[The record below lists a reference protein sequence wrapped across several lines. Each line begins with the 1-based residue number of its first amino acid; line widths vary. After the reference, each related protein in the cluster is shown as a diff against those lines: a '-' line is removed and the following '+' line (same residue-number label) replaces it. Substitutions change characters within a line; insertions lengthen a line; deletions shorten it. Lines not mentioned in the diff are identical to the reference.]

1 MTVTVLSGPERRR
14 RWTTAEKLRIVEE
27 SLNAGTSVAE
37 FARQRDL
44 HPNLVHTWRWQVR
57 KRMLTQTSGGE
68 ARFAPVAMVP
78 AGDAM
83 RPIASEAKG
92 SSAVEVVLRNAM
104 LAFVSF
110 APTLEEVRCVLHA
123 CVSYVFNKT
132 LARRKKTILGE
143 LAIIIRVRHD
153 TPHSLNRTKRSRP
166 QTLRKRAALA
176 PLMKP

>member
-1 MTVTVLSGPERRR
+1 MSTVTVLPGPERRR

-27 SLNAGTSVAE
+27 SLNAGISVVE

-92 SSAVEVVLRNAM
+92 SSAVEVVLRNGRVLRLPENVTPAHAAR
-104 LAFVSF
+104 LAD
-110 APTLEEVRCVLHA
+110 ALETGGR
-123 CVSYVFNKT
+123 
-132 LARRKKTILGE
+132 
-143 LAIIIRVRHD
+143 
-153 TPHSLNRTKRSRP
+153 
-166 QTLRKRAALA
+166 
-176 PLMKP
+176 